1 MSLRV
6 VGAALLAAG
15 LALLPVLYL
24 RLIWPT
30 VLAYVPTHFSG
41 GQPDHFVGRGWL
53 QNFVWYPAIAFVV
66 LTFWPQ
72 VRAGERLF
80 WSNARQRRTR
90 LVVVLGLA
98 LAIAA
103 FVRNSALHSRGRLGQ
118 QLPAGLAAPV
128 TSSAR

>member
-1 MSLRV
+1 MRLRV

-15 LALLPVLYL
+15 LALAPVLYL
-24 RLIWPT
+24 RVVWPT

-41 GQPDHFVGRGWL
+41 GQPDHFVGRVWL
-53 QNFVWYPAIAFVV
+53 QNFVWYPALAFVV

-72 VRAGERLF
+72 VQAGESLF

-103 FVRNSALHSRGRLGQ
+103 FVRNSALHSRASLGQ
-118 QLPAGLAAPV
+118 RLPTGP
-128 TSSAR
+128 AR